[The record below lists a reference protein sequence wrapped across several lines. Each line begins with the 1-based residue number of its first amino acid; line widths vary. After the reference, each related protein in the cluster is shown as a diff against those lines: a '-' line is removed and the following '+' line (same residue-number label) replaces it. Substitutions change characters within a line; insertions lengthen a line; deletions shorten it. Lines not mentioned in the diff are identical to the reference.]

1 MKKLLIALGSI
12 ACAIG
17 LQAAT
22 VNWQVSQIWL
32 SGEDDSWEGVNA
44 PANWGVYLFDANGT
58 GTSRAEMLGIL
69 SATTVDVDAWKTAMG
84 TAVSTVLT
92 AADSTANGSGVT
104 MVANEG
110 EVSGYLVII
119 DAATLDGATQAYV
132 SELASATDTTPVPVT
147 FNTFG
152 PDADGYVDARS
163 GWYAVPEPTSGLM
176 LLLGMAGLALRRRR
190 A

>member
-1 MKKLLIALGSI
+1 MKKILIALGAV

-32 SGEDDSWEGVNA
+32 SGADDTWEGENA

-58 GTSRAEMLGIL
+58 GTSQAEMLSIL
-69 SATTVDVDAWKTAMG
+69 TATTVDVDAWKTAMG
-84 TAVSTVLT
+84 TAVSSVLT
-92 AADSTANGSGVT
+92 AGDSTAYGTGVT
-104 MVANEG
+104 MVAAGG

-119 DAATLDGATQAYV
+119 DAKTLDAATQAYV
-132 SELASATDTTPVPVT
+132 SDIASATDTSPVPVT

-152 PDADGYVDARS
+152 PDKDGYVDARS
-163 GWYAVPEPTSGLM
+163 GWHPVPEPTSGLLM
-176 LLLGMAGLALRRRR
+176 LLGLAGLALRRRR